1 MGYLAERVSYLR
13 GLVDGISL
21 DKSSPESRI
30 FDEILELFEDIV
42 TSVEAIDEKQDS
54 LTEELEY
61 TREDVDA
68 LYYDDEDFEDDEDGD
83 EDDEEYEEEEYY
95 DEFECPNCGEILPV
109 DEALLDTEDEITLT
123 CPGCGEKVTIS
134 FVDEEDEEDEEDE
147 ADGED
152 GEDEGFDCDGDC
164 DNCPESDSEKF

>member
-1 MGYLAERVSYLR
+1 MDV
-13 GLVDGISL
+13 ISL
-21 DKSSPESRI
+21 DKSSPESRM

-68 LYYDDEDFEDDEDGD
+68 HYYDDDDFEDDDEDEDED
-83 EDDEEYEEEEYY
+83 EDDEDYEEEEDY
-95 DEFECPNCGEILPV
+95 DEFECPNCGEVLPV

-134 FVDEEDEEDEEDE
+134 FVDDEEDEEDE
-147 ADGED
+147 DED
-152 GEDEGFDCDGDC
+152 FECDGDC
-164 DNCPESDSEKF
+164 ENCPAGDDEELPF

>member
-68 LYYDDEDFEDDEDGD
+68 LYYDDDDFEDDDEDED
-83 EDDEEYEEEEYY
+83 EDDEDYEEEEYY
-95 DEFECPNCGEILPV
+95 DEFECPNCGEVLPV

-134 FVDEEDEEDEEDE
+134 FVDDEEDEEDE
-147 ADGED
+147 YED
-152 GEDEGFDCDGDC
+152 FECDGDC
-164 DNCPESDSEKF
+164 ENCPAGDDEELPF

>member
-68 LYYDDEDFEDDEDGD
+68 LYYEDEDDED
-83 EDDEEYEEEEYY
+83 YEEEEYY
-95 DEFECPNCGEILPV
+95 DEFECPNCGEVLPV

-134 FVDEEDEEDEEDE
+134 FVDDEEDEEDE
-147 ADGED
+147 DED
-152 GEDEGFDCDGDC
+152 FECDGDC
-164 DNCPESDSEKF
+164 ENCPAGDDEELPF

>member
-42 TSVEAIDEKQDS
+42 TSVEAIDEKQEA

-68 LYYDDEDFEDDEDGD
+68 LYYDEDYDDEDEDD
-83 EDDEEYEEEEYY
+83 EDDEEYEDEDYY
-95 DEFECPNCGEILPV
+95 DEFECPNCGEVLPV
-109 DEALLDTEDEITLT
+109 DEALLDVEDEITLT

-134 FVDEEDEEDEEDE
+134 FVDDEDDEYGEED
-147 ADGED
+147 DGFE
-152 GEDEGFDCDGDC
+152 CDGDC
-164 DNCPESDSEKF
+164 ENCPEADYE

>member
-42 TSVEAIDEKQDS
+42 TSVEAIDEKQDA

-68 LYYDDEDFEDDEDGD
+68 LFYDEDFEDEDDD
-83 EDDEEYEEEEYY
+83 EDDEEDDEDEYDDYEEEEYY

-134 FVDEEDEEDEEDE
+134 FVDDEDDEDFE
-147 ADGED
+147 
-152 GEDEGFDCDGDC
+152 CDGDC
-164 DNCPESDSEKF
+164 ENCPEGDDELPF